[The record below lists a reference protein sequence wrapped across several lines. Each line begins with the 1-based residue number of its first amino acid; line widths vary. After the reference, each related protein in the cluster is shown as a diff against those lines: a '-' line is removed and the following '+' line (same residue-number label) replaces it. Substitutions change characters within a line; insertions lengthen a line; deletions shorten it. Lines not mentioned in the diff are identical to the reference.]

1 MRYADVILDHKSRK
15 MDSLFTYACPFDEVR
30 EGQKV
35 TVPFGEGDRLHDA
48 YVFRIQEELPE
59 GNFRTLKTIESWD
72 PEICLTQEML
82 ETVSF
87 MTRRYLCR
95 TIEAVKCFVPAGS
108 ALKNGKHRNPPY
120 AQKSGE
126 TSPVENLTEEQQ
138 RAVWEILPALQRKQ
152 HELFLLHGV
161 TGSGKTEVYMR
172 LAEICLNQGR
182 TVIMLVPEISLT
194 GQIIERFFGRFGAEN
209 IAVLH
214 SRLGSGARYDEWQ
227 RIRRGDARIVIGARS
242 AVFAPLTEIGLVILD
257 EEHESAYKPDSAPKY
272 ETVEIA
278 IKRAKAFGGA
288 VLAASATPS
297 VATYERAR
305 EEIYHKITMK
315 ERYNK
320 VALPKMETVDMRR
333 EFAKGNRTVFSGKL
347 YHGIQDAL
355 GSGKQVILLLNRR
368 GYSTSL
374 SCRNCG
380 FVMRCPECGISMV
393 YHKEEN
399 AAVCHYCGRRRP
411 IPLTCPECGS
421 RYIRH
426 FGTGTEKLEEESRK
440 FFPQASIARLDL
452 DTTRRKGSI
461 ERILSAFQK
470 GKTNLLIG
478 TQMVAKGLDFRN
490 VSLVGILAADLT
502 LNIPDFRSAEKTF
515 QLITQA
521 AGRAGRGDE
530 QGRVIIQT
538 YAPEHY
544 AVRAAAA
551 QDYEAFYRTEIRIRK
566 MLGYPPY
573 SDLIQIVV
581 SASAEAVAEQ
591 GAERVERMLR
601 ESLGKRG
608 GDLLGRKPAPIGKL
622 SGKYRYHLFLKCP
635 RGRRAEDTMRIAAVQ
650 QQLLDDP
657 KNKCTISIDI
667 NPYSFL

>member
-1 MRYADVILDHKSRK
+1 MRYADVILDHKSRQT
-15 MDSLFTYACPFDEVR
+15 DSFFTYACLFDEVR

-35 TVPFGEGDRLHDA
+35 TVPFGKGDRLYDA
-48 YVFRIQEELPE
+48 YVFRIQEEPPD

-72 PEICLTQEML
+72 PEICLSEEMR
-82 ETVSF
+82 ETVLF

-108 ALKNGKHRNPPY
+108 ALKNGKRRTPPY
-120 AQKSGE
+120 AQNPGE
-126 TSPVENLTEEQQ
+126 ADSVDSLTEEQRKAIQ
-138 RAVWEILPALQRKQ
+138 EILPALQRKK

-172 LAEICLNQGR
+172 LAEICLEQER

-194 GQIIERFFGRFGAEN
+194 GQMIDRFFGRFGAEN

-214 SRLGSGARYDEWQ
+214 SKLGPGERYDEWQ
-227 RIRRGDARIVIGARS
+227 RIRRGDVRIVIGARS
-242 AVFAPLTEIGLVILD
+242 AVFAPLTGIGLIILD
-257 EEHESAYKPDSAPKY
+257 EEHEGTYKSDKAPKY
-272 ETVEIA
+272 ETIDIA
-278 IKRAKAFGGA
+278 IKRAKVFGGV
-288 VLAASATPS
+288 VLAGSATPAI
-297 VATYERAR
+297 ATYERAQ
-305 EEIYHKITMK
+305 EGIYHKITMK

-333 EFAKGNRTVFSGKL
+333 ELAKGNKTVFSGRL
-347 YHGIQDAL
+347 YDGIRSTLD
-355 GSGKQVILLLNRR
+355 SGKQAILLLNRR
-368 GYSTSL
+368 GYSTFL
-374 SCRNCG
+374 SCRSCG
-380 FVMRCPECGISMV
+380 FVMKCPECGISMV

-399 AAVCHYCGRRRP
+399 AAVCHYCGRKEP
-411 IPLTCPECGS
+411 VPSTCPECGS
-421 RYIRH
+421 RYIRY
-426 FGTGTEKLEEESRK
+426 FGTGTEKLEEECQK
-440 FFPQASIARLDL
+440 FFPQAAIARLDL
-452 DTTRRKGSI
+452 DTAKRKGST
-461 ERILSAFQK
+461 ERILSAFRK
-470 GKTNLLIG
+470 GRTNLLIG
-478 TQMVAKGLDFRN
+478 TQLVAKGLDFRN
-490 VSLVGILAADLT
+490 VALVGILSADFT

-551 QDYEAFYRTEIRIRK
+551 QDYEAFYRTEIRLRK

-573 SDLIQIVV
+573 SDLIQIMV
-581 SASAEAVAEQ
+581 SATEEAAAEQ
-591 GAERVERMLR
+591 GAERAERLLR
-601 ESLGKRG
+601 ECLGPRG
-608 GDLLGRKPAPIGKL
+608 GDLLGRKPAPIGKV
-622 SGKYRYHLFLKCP
+622 SGKYRYYLVLKCP
-635 RGRRAEDTMRIAAVQ
+635 RGRRAEDTARIAAVQ
-650 QQLLDDP
+650 QRLLADP